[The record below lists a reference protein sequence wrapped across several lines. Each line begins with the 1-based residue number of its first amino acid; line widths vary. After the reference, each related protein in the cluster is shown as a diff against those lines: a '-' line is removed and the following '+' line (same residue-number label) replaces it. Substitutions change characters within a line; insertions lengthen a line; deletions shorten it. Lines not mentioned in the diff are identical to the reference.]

1 MPRNMSFAAT
11 QEQIKNKTKTV
22 TRRLGW
28 NFLKVGDEL
37 NAVNKTMGFK
47 KGESPIHLAKIR
59 VVSIRQE
66 PIAAI
71 TADDVRCEGFPE
83 MSPNEFVSLFER
95 INPKCSPETVV
106 NRIEFEYQ

>member
-1 MPRNMSFAAT
+1 MSFAAT
-11 QEQIKNKTKTV
+11 QKQIKNKSKTV

-28 NFLKVGDEL
+28 NFLKTGDEL

-47 KGESPIHLAKIR
+47 KSERPVHLAKIR
-59 VVSIRQE
+59 VVSVRQE

-71 TADDVRCEGFPE
+71 TAEDVAREGFPE
-83 MSPNEFVSLFER
+83 MSVKEFVELFGR